1 MLMAYVALPT
11 RNSTV
16 LHLANAAARLPRN
29 ACSIVQSSR
38 SLKDILPLRP
48 LKVHSSCLSAARILS
63 NLTTTDWRIFSS
75 VEDNVTVEEP
85 AVDATAGGS
94 GGENIPEATAAEETE
109 SSEASAKK
117 MQRNSTMKGRAGGKT
132 ITVQKDQIVP
142 GAVFTGRVRFVQPYG
157 AFVDIGAF
165 TNGLVHVSELA
176 PGYVKDVSDFVKVGQ
191 EVTVTVLEMNEK
203 SKRIALTMRDRES
216 EAAVPSFR
224 SGDELNAGSGTS
236 GDGSGKPTNQ
246 GKIAGRGNG
255 GSRSNLKPKLRQSKA
270 KTKLK
275 KGEVLKGTVKNI
287 IRNGAFIE
295 FPEQGEEAFLRGS
308 EVTEGGENVPIENL
322 LTVGQEVTVRVLK
335 IERGKAYLT
344 MKPQIDMT
352 AVNDSINSGVV
363 GGATNPFAT
372 FFRSVNMVSRTL
384 VPVDAQETASAAHE
398 ALTVDKIA
406 SVPETSAAEEA
417 SDVQE
422 APVIEVISAAQ
433 KAPTEEEA
441 PAVDATSV
449 SEGKS
454 AVVEFSPE
462 VSQASVESS
471 EESSA
476 SSEANIEESRSL
488 SLGELAEGIGKA
500 VGEVENVVE
509 AAAQRVEHVV
519 EAAADI
525 LKIGEKADESK
536 EAALQEPEASAA
548 EEPAEVAPQEPKA
561 GPPEESK
568 TAATVEP
575 KAVAS
580 AGPTSAQVKQLR
592 EKSGAG
598 MMDCKKALVA
608 CSNDVAKAQEYLR
621 KKGLASAEKK
631 AGRIAAEGRVGSYV
645 HGGRLGVLIE
655 INCETDFVSRGSQF
669 KELVMDMGMQVV
681 ACPAV
686 QYVSTDDVPAD
697 FVAKEKE
704 IEMSKEDL
712 ANKPV
717 QIRERIVEGRVAKR
731 LGELA
736 LLEQPFIRD
745 DKVPVKDLV
754 KELTAQLGEKIQ
766 IRRFVRYNLGEGL
779 QKKSDDF
786 ASEVAAQIAA
796 KADLKPVT
804 EVPKVEVAKKEE
816 DSPKVAVSVSKVKEL
831 REMSGAGM
839 MDCKKALAACD
850 NDIEKATEYLRK
862 KGLASADKKSGR
874 IASEGLIGSY
884 IHDGRI
890 GVLIEVNSETDFV
903 SRSDLFKELVANMGM
918 QVAACSQVEYVTVEE
933 IPASI
938 VEKEKEIEASKED
951 LANKPEAIRS
961 KIVEGRVAKTLNE
974 LALLEQPF
982 IRDDKILVKDYIK
995 QTIATLGEN
1004 IQVRRFTRFN
1014 LGEGIEKKSTDFA
1027 AEVAA
1032 QTGAKA

>member
-1 MLMAYVALPT
+1 MAYVALPT